1 MEHLETCL
9 AEKRLPEG
17 KESSIIIHV
26 SPKSDNRYYLALIV
40 RPDATFYTLDHFL
53 KSLTK
58 VDDDCSSRFQ
68 FKDQMYFSHM
78 NDGYPGMNFPLG
90 LSPIMH
96 EEF

>member
-40 RPDATFYTLDHFL
+40 RPDAAFYTLIIF
-53 KSLTK
+53 
-58 VDDDCSSRFQ
+58 
-68 FKDQMYFSHM
+68 
-78 NDGYPGMNFPLG
+78 
-90 LSPIMH
+90 
-96 EEF
+96 